1 MIVYFTGTGNS
12 KYIAEKIEK
21 ITEDGII
28 DSTKYIKNNENP
40 TLNSEK
46 PFVFVCPTYGW
57 RIPRVFDEFIRKSNF
72 EGSKK
77 AYFVMNCGSDIG
89 NAEETISILCKEKG
103 FEFMGIKEIIMPEN
117 YIAMFPVPG
126 EEESAQIIEK
136 ADPIIEKAADEIKEC
151 KKFEERKLRAFDKA
165 KSGFVNNIF
174 YKKFVKADKFY
185 AKDNCIGCGKCEEL
199 CMLNNIKLVENKP
212 AWGSDCTHCMAC
224 ICNCP
229 VEAIEYGKKSVGKRR
244 YLCK

>member
-12 KYIAEKIEK
+12 KYIAEKIAK
-21 ITEDGII
+21 ITEDEII

-89 NAEETISILCKEKG
+89 NAEG
-103 FEFMGIKEIIMPEN
+103 
-117 YIAMFPVPG
+117 
-126 EEESAQIIEK
+126 
-136 ADPIIEKAADEIKEC
+136 
-151 KKFEERKLRAFDKA
+151 
-165 KSGFVNNIF
+165 NNI
-174 YKKFVKADKFY
+174 
-185 AKDNCIGCGKCEEL
+185 
-199 CMLNNIKLVENKP
+199 NI
-212 AWGSDCTHCMAC
+212 M
-224 ICNCP
+224 
-229 VEAIEYGKKSVGKRR
+229 
-244 YLCK
+244 